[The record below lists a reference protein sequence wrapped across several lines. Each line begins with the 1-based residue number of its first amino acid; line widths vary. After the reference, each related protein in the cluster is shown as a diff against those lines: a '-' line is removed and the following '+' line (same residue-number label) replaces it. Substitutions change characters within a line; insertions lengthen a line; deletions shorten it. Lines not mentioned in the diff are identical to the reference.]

1 MDTKYTEF
9 TYSNE
14 GNILTKKTYNTSTA
28 RILLEIVNYTYNS
41 DNDLVKITTNT
52 IGKIELQ
59 KKELIYNSEGNI
71 IKINRY

>member
-14 GNILTKKTYNTSTA
+14 GNILTKKTYNNSTA

-52 IGKIELQ
+52 IGKT
-59 KKELIYNSEGNI
+59 EGNI